1 MAFHHTLFQLRE
13 LLIWLHLILQ
23 VQASKQT
30 IWWQVHS
37 PRNEW
42 ICMNL
47 LGKFSLLAPV
57 RGQKQIS
64 YFSSKCTGVNARCCQ
79 GLLQSSE
86 CSIWPALLKQG
97 YQADSWALASIG
109 LEALGKWSIFAMVLA
124 SLPQMSPSVCSP
136 WLHCRRWGHWPSRG
150 RPSCSK
156 QVAHW
161 SKVARK

>member
-79 GLLQSSE
+79 GPLQSREFITMYSCWYSFVHE
-86 CSIWPALLKQG
+86 EKSTSTSISGTTSSPTPKQNMLGRTLWLPAATVCCSK
-97 YQADSWALASIG
+97 
-109 LEALGKWSIFAMVLA
+109 
-124 SLPQMSPSVCSP
+124 
-136 WLHCRRWGHWPSRG
+136 
-150 RPSCSK
+150 SCS
-156 QVAHW
+156 
-161 SKVARK
+161 SKCYRKRN